1 MKPTFGRFAFSP
13 NIGMDHTIL
22 TRVLYTERLFLPV
35 IEKMAQLAAPDKR
48 ANVLRLMAHV
58 EQDIAKHRDALH
70 EP

>member
-1 MKPTFGRFAFSP
+1 MKPIFGRFVSSQS
-13 NIGMDHTIL
+13 IGMDTT
-22 TRVLYTERLFLPV
+22 TRTNVLHTERLFLPI